1 MNNWRYTYY
10 QQRGIRH
17 RVCQDCV
24 RVYSDNQ
31 RIIACLCDGLGS
43 LNNSDLAAQVAVKSV
58 IEILGEY
65 NPFRCSDVTAD
76 NLTHLKK
83 KLISEVQRRIAAAAK
98 EKGFSL
104 ASLDCTLLFVCM
116 FPQYNT
122 VLTGNLGDSALCII
136 RDNRSPEIL
145 CDSTFVGTRAVMDK
159 DAAEQIHCK
168 VFPLDEHVKSIL
180 LTSDGLE
187 NEIFFKG
194 LDFLGKETEIY
205 LNAMLSDRPKE
216 IIQNRIRLLTS
227 DRDTIFD
234 DDISIAVISCLNQPV
249 VLEDEPTWPCVC
261 GNENP
266 LYETFCTNC
275 SRDFLDLYR
284 NIDFKGKKTEF
295 FRRLQRNPAE
305 KKALTDA
312 MHGGSARAYE
322 NPFASKPRPSAQNAS
337 FAQPGVRQPG
347 GGKVPP
353 AANAPAPPGAPQSFQ
368 PRFAEQEKYPGSSFN
383 TPVRQ
388 PEPELRPVQGV
399 SPEGGRS
406 GISTPIAVILV
417 VAALIV
423 GMLISGVVVML
434 LKDRQI
440 KGLEEQLSQALEY
453 TIVTEAEE
461 ATADSSAKATA
472 DEHGENSSNAES
484 GESQHDHS
492 SADAQE
498 FADEII
504 AD

>member
-76 NLTHLKK
+76 NLAHFKK

-284 NIDFKGKKTEF
+284 NIDFKVKKTEF
-295 FRRLQRNPAE
+295 FPGFSAIRQRKRLLPTRC
-305 KKALTDA
+305 
-312 MHGGSARAYE
+312 
-322 NPFASKPRPSAQNAS
+322 
-337 FAQPGVRQPG
+337 
-347 GGKVPP
+347 
-353 AANAPAPPGAPQSFQ
+353 
-368 PRFAEQEKYPGSSFN
+368 
-383 TPVRQ
+383 
-388 PEPELRPVQGV
+388 
-399 SPEGGRS
+399 
-406 GISTPIAVILV
+406 
-417 VAALIV
+417 
-423 GMLISGVVVML
+423 
-434 LKDRQI
+434 
-440 KGLEEQLSQALEY
+440 
-453 TIVTEAEE
+453 TEAARERMKIPLLQNPVPRRKTRPLLSL
-461 ATADSSAKATA
+461 A
-472 DEHGENSSNAES
+472 
-484 GESQHDHS
+484 
-492 SADAQE
+492 
-498 FADEII
+498 
-504 AD
+504 